1 LGKAYTYLRM
11 GCGNSA
17 PKEIIPDPTP
27 GQECKVLFK
36 KSGMMSRDQFV
47 YKDMDKEKKWLL
59 MDKEGNLFSK
69 PTYVLEN
76 FVRGKNPNKKD
87 EGECLCAAKLE
98 VTEAKTYGFHVQE
111 DSDSSE
117 ASSGEWVEE
126 AEVVVVKMKWRQTVK
141 VHFYRDRQHT
151 DQIAVV
157 KVKAK
162 GKARKTTTITFEDVT
177 STDAD
182 GNTSTQQVERA
193 VVNIQKKCTK
203 VKYTITDMKGE
214 GEGEEK
220 ELPRIKLHGK
230 PNGKADKL
238 RWECP
243 VFTAEIEPK
252 TGFSSDQIEVQTN
265 WKDPALGML
274 MGYIIAKDISP
285 DDIKEKVVVF

>member
-1 LGKAYTYLRM
+1 M
-11 GCGNSA
+11 GCGTSV

-36 KSGMMSRDQFV
+36 KTGMMSRDQYV
-47 YKDMDKEKKWLL
+47 YQDMNKEKKWLL
-59 MDKEGNLFSK
+59 MDKEGSLFSN

-98 VTEAKTYGFHVQE
+98 VTEAKTYGFSVHE

-117 ASSGEWVEE
+117 DDSGEWVDEV
-126 AEVVVVKMKWRQTVK
+126 EVVVEKMKWRQAIKVK
-141 VHFYRDRQHT
+141 FYRDRERT
-151 DQIAVV
+151 NLIAEV

-162 GKARKTTTITFEDVT
+162 GKAKKTTKTTMETVS

-182 GNTSTQQVERA
+182 GNTTQSEVERVA
-193 VVNIQKKCTK
+193 VTIEKKCTK
-203 VKYTITDMKGE
+203 VKYTITELK
-214 GEGEEK
+214 GEEK
-220 ELPRIKLHGK
+220 EMPHIKLVGK
-230 PNGKADKL
+230 PNGKAGKL
-238 RWECP
+238 KWESH
-243 VFTAEIEPK
+243 VFNAEIDPK
-252 TGFSSDQIEVQTN
+252 IGFSSDQIEVHTN

-285 DDIKEKVVVF
+285 DDIKDRVAVW